1 MNITRAWTNE
11 RFLLPIDLTTW
22 VAVYPS
28 LPVARVVAQIRTAA
42 ASPVILFAWDT
53 QHPPV
58 GFEGTAQFIAGTPP
72 KLRLFAPSRAIA
84 RAFHPA
90 GGDFVWEFGFYD
102 PASPDD
108 YIRIDGGTCHF
119 EPGVFRG

>member
-58 GFEGTAQFIAGTPP
+58 GFEGNTVRFTASCLDTEEHGRFVYATLMLTPDKIAPYVPP
-72 KLRLFAPSRAIA
+72 KVA
-84 RAFHPA
+84 
-90 GGDFVWEFGFYD
+90 
-102 PASPDD
+102 
-108 YIRIDGGTCHF
+108 
-119 EPGVFRG
+119 EPVTEK

>member
-22 VAVYPS
+22 MAAYP
-28 LPVARVVAQIRTAA
+28 VIQTARIVAQIRTMA
-42 ASPVILFAWDT
+42 ASPVVKFAWDT
-53 QHPPV
+53 VAPPD
-58 GFEGTAQFIAGTPP
+58 GFEGTATFIAGPTP
-72 KLRLFAPSRAIA
+72 KLRLYAPSTAIA
-84 RAFHPA
+84 KVFHPD
-90 GGDFVWEFGFYD
+90 GGEFVWEFGFFD
-102 PASPDD
+102 PATPTD